1 MPTCEI
7 TFYCQ
12 QGLSITQAKQL
23 NRLAGMFNST
33 ICCANLTRR
42 QTISA
47 SNQLSLLTLATQPGD
62 LCQLQIKGDD
72 AELAHMAFTC
82 WCGELGQP
90 LVRPMTAAMAE
101 LRLANSLPNYHFA
114 LRQIAHSPASL
125 SKADAL
131 EHLLDLL
138 PAELVT
144 DRATLSA
151 AVERREQ
158 ISATIIR
165 PGLAMPHVL
174 SEGISQPA
182 LTLLSC
188 QQPIEWGSLI
198 GPVQTIILLAVP
210 LGSGRDTLR
219 PLTRLAQA
227 MLDDVVSHALLQAGS
242 APARQAIV
250 IESLLS

>member
-1 MPTCEI
+1 MLTREI

-23 NRLAGMFNST
+23 NRLAGMFKST
-33 ICCANLTRR
+33 IRCANLTRR
-42 QTISA
+42 QTVAA

-62 LCQLQIKGDD
+62 LCQLQIEGCD

-90 LVRPMTAAMAE
+90 LVRLRTAALAE
-101 LRLANSLPNYHFA
+101 LRLANVLPDYHFA
-114 LRQIAHSPASL
+114 LRQLAHSTEPL
-125 SKADAL
+125 TKAEAL
-131 EHLLDLL
+131 EHLIELL
-138 PAELVT
+138 PAELIS
-144 DRATLSA
+144 DRATLTA

-158 ISATIIR
+158 VSATIIR

-174 SEGISQPA
+174 SAGISQPA
-182 LTLLSC
+182 LTLLNC
-188 QQPIEWGSLI
+188 KEPIEWGSQI
-198 GPVQTIILLAVP
+198 GQVQTIILLAVP
-210 LGSGRDTLR
+210 VGSGRETLR

-227 MLDDVVSHALLQAGS
+227 MIDDVVSHALLLAGS
-242 APARQAIV
+242 TPARQAIV

>member
-1 MPTCEI
+1 MLTREI

-23 NRLAGMFNST
+23 NRLAGMFKST
-33 ICCANLTRR
+33 IRCANLTRR
-42 QTISA
+42 QTVAA

-62 LCQLQIKGDD
+62 LCQLQIEGCD

-90 LVRPMTAAMAE
+90 LVRSRTAALAE
-101 LRLANSLPNYHFA
+101 LRLTNALPDYHFA
-114 LRQIAHSPASL
+114 LRQLTYSPVPL
-125 SKADAL
+125 TKAEAL
-131 EHLLDLL
+131 EHLIDLL
-138 PAELVT
+138 PAELIT
-144 DRATLSA
+144 DRATLTA

-158 ISATIIR
+158 VSATIIR

-174 SEGISQPA
+174 SEEISQPTLA
-182 LTLLSC
+182 LLSC
-188 QQPIEWGSLI
+188 KEPIEWGSQI

-210 LGSGRDTLR
+210 TGCGRETLR

-227 MLDDVVSHALLQAGS
+227 MIDDVVSHALLLAGS

>member
-1 MPTCEI
+1 MLTREI

-23 NRLAGMFNST
+23 NRLAGMFKST
-33 ICCANLTRR
+33 IRCANLTRR
-42 QTISA
+42 QTVAA

-62 LCQLQIKGDD
+62 LCQLQIEGCD

-90 LVRPMTAAMAE
+90 LVRPRTAALAE
-101 LRLANSLPNYHFA
+101 LRLTNALPDYHFA
-114 LRQIAHSPASL
+114 LRQLAYSPEPL
-125 SKADAL
+125 TKAEAL
-131 EHLLDLL
+131 EHLIDLL
-138 PAELVT
+138 PAEQVSN
-144 DRATLSA
+144 RAALEEAIS
-151 AVERREQ
+151 RREQ
-158 ISATIIR
+158 VSATIIR

-182 LTLLSC
+182 LTLLNC
-188 QQPIEWGSLI
+188 KEPIEWGSQI
-198 GPVQTIILLAVP
+198 GQVQTIILLAVP
-210 LGSGRDTLR
+210 VGSGRETLR

-227 MLDDVVSHALLQAGS
+227 MIDDVVSHALLLAGS

>member
-1 MPTCEI
+1 MLTREI

-23 NRLAGMFNST
+23 NRLAGMFKST
-33 ICCANLTRR
+33 IRCANLTRR
-42 QTISA
+42 QTVAA

-62 LCQLQIKGDD
+62 LCQLQIEGCD

-90 LVRPMTAAMAE
+90 LVRPRTAALAE
-101 LRLANSLPNYHFA
+101 LRLANALPDYHFA
-114 LRQIAHSPASL
+114 LRQLAHSPEPL
-125 SKADAL
+125 TKAEAL
-131 EHLLDLL
+131 EHLIELL
-138 PAELVT
+138 PAELIS
-144 DRATLSA
+144 DRATLTA

-158 ISATIIR
+158 VSATIIR

-174 SEGISQPA
+174 SAGISQPA
-182 LTLLSC
+182 LTLLNC
-188 QQPIEWGSLI
+188 KEPIEWGSQI
-198 GPVQTIILLAVP
+198 GPAQTIILLAVP
-210 LGSGRDTLR
+210 VGSGRETLR

-227 MLDDVVSHALLQAGS
+227 MIDDVVSHALLLAGS
-242 APARQAIV
+242 PPARQAII

>member
-1 MPTCEI
+1 MLTREI

-23 NRLAGMFNST
+23 NQLAGMFKST
-33 ICCANLTRR
+33 IRCANLTRR
-42 QTISA
+42 QTVAA

-62 LCQLQIKGDD
+62 LFQLQIEGCD

-90 LVRPMTAAMAE
+90 LVRPRTAALAE
-101 LRLANSLPNYHFA
+101 LRLANVLPDYHFA
-114 LRQIAHSPASL
+114 LRQLAYSPVPL
-125 SKADAL
+125 TKAEAL
-131 EHLLDLL
+131 EHLIDLL
-138 PAELVT
+138 PAELIT
-144 DRATLSA
+144 DRATLTA

-158 ISATIIR
+158 VSATIIR

-182 LTLLSC
+182 LTLLNC
-188 QQPIEWGSLI
+188 KEPIEWGSQI
-198 GPVQTIILLAVP
+198 GQVQTIILLAVP
-210 LGSGRDTLR
+210 VGSGRETLR

-227 MLDDVVSHALLQAGS
+227 MIDDVVSHALLLAGS
-242 APARQAIV
+242 PPARQAIV

>member
-1 MPTCEI
+1 MLTREI

-23 NRLAGMFNST
+23 NRLAGMFKST
-33 ICCANLTRR
+33 IRCANLTRR
-42 QTISA
+42 QTVAA

-62 LCQLQIKGDD
+62 LCQLQIEGCD

-90 LVRPMTAAMAE
+90 LVRPRTAALAE
-101 LRLANSLPNYHFA
+101 LRLTNALPDYHFA
-114 LRQIAHSPASL
+114 LRQLAYSPEPL
-125 SKADAL
+125 TKAEAL
-131 EHLLDLL
+131 EHLIDLL

-144 DRATLSA
+144 DRATLTA

-158 ISATIIR
+158 VSATIIR

-182 LTLLSC
+182 LTLLNC
-188 QQPIEWGSLI
+188 KEPIEWGSQI
-198 GPVQTIILLAVP
+198 GQVQTIILLAVP
-210 LGSGRDTLR
+210 VGSGRETLR
-219 PLTRLAQA
+219 PLTRLAQT
-227 MLDDVVSHALLQAGS
+227 MIDDVVSYALLLAGS
-242 APARQAIV
+242 PPARQAIV

>member
-1 MPTCEI
+1 MLTREI

-12 QGLSITQAKQL
+12 QGMSITQAKQL
-23 NRLAGMFNST
+23 NRLAGMFKSS

-42 QTISA
+42 QTVIA

-62 LCQLQIKGDD
+62 LCQLQIEGCD

-90 LVRPMTAAMAE
+90 LVRPLTAALAE
-101 LRLANSLPNYHFA
+101 LRLASALPDYHFS
-114 LRQIAHSPASL
+114 LHQLAHSPHPL
-125 SKADAL
+125 TKAEAL
-131 EHLLDLL
+131 EHLIDLL

-144 DRATLSA
+144 DRPKLTA

-158 ISATIIR
+158 VSATIIR

-182 LTLLSC
+182 LSLLNC
-188 QQPIEWGSLI
+188 ADPIEWGSRI

-210 LGSGRDTLR
+210 VGCGRETLR

-227 MLDDVVSHALLQAGS
+227 MIDDVVSHALLQAGS

>member
-1 MPTCEI
+1 MLTREI

-23 NRLAGMFNST
+23 NRLAGMFKST
-33 ICCANLTRR
+33 IRCANLTRR
-42 QTISA
+42 QTVAA

-62 LCQLQIKGDD
+62 LCQLQIEGCD

-90 LVRPMTAAMAE
+90 LVRSRTAALAE
-101 LRLANSLPNYHFA
+101 LRLANALPDYHFA
-114 LRQIAHSPASL
+114 LRQLAHSPEPQT
-125 SKADAL
+125 KAEAL
-131 EHLLDLL
+131 EHLIDLL
-138 PAELVT
+138 PAELVSN
-144 DRATLSA
+144 RAALEEAIS
-151 AVERREQ
+151 RREQ
-158 ISATIIR
+158 VSATIIR

-174 SEGISQPA
+174 NEGISQPA
-182 LTLLSC
+182 LTLLNC
-188 QQPIEWGSLI
+188 KEPIEWGSQI

-210 LGSGRDTLR
+210 VGSGRETLR

-227 MLDDVVSHALLQAGS
+227 MIDDVVSHALLLAGS

>member
-1 MPTCEI
+1 MLTREI

-12 QGLSITQAKQL
+12 QGLSITRAKQL
-23 NRLAGMFNST
+23 NRLAGMFKST
-33 ICCANLTRR
+33 IRCANLTRR
-42 QTISA
+42 QTVAA

-62 LCQLQIKGDD
+62 LCQLQIEGCD

-90 LVRPMTAAMAE
+90 LVRPRTAALAE
-101 LRLANSLPNYHFA
+101 LRLVNALPDYHFA
-114 LRQIAHSPASL
+114 LRQLAYSPEPL
-125 SKADAL
+125 TKAEAL
-131 EHLLDLL
+131 EHLIDLL

-144 DRATLSA
+144 DRATLTA

-158 ISATIIR
+158 VSATIIR

-182 LTLLSC
+182 LALLSC
-188 QQPIEWGSLI
+188 KEPIEWGSQI

-210 LGSGRDTLR
+210 VGSGRETLR

-227 MLDDVVSHALLQAGS
+227 MIDDVVSHALLLAGS
-242 APARQAIV
+242 PPARQAII

>member
-1 MPTCEI
+1 MLTREI

-23 NRLAGMFNST
+23 NRLAGMFKST
-33 ICCANLTRR
+33 IRCANLTRR
-42 QTISA
+42 QTVAA

-62 LCQLQIKGDD
+62 LCQLQIEGCD

-90 LVRPMTAAMAE
+90 LVRPRTAALAE
-101 LRLANSLPNYHFA
+101 LRLANALPDYHFA
-114 LRQIAHSPASL
+114 LRQLAHSTEPVT
-125 SKADAL
+125 KAEAL
-131 EHLLDLL
+131 EHLIDLL
-138 PAELVT
+138 PAELVSN
-144 DRATLSA
+144 RAALEEAIS
-151 AVERREQ
+151 RREQ
-158 ISATIIR
+158 VSATIIR

-174 SEGISQPA
+174 SEGISQPTLA
-182 LTLLSC
+182 LLSC
-188 QQPIEWGSLI
+188 KEPIEWGSQI
-198 GPVQTIILLAVP
+198 GQVQTIILLAVP
-210 LGSGRDTLR
+210 VGSGRETLR

-227 MLDDVVSHALLQAGS
+227 MIDDVVSHALLLAGS

>member
-1 MPTCEI
+1 MLTREI

-23 NRLAGMFNST
+23 NRLAGMFKST
-33 ICCANLTRR
+33 IRCANLTRR
-42 QTISA
+42 QTVA
-47 SNQLSLLTLATQPGD
+47 ANNQLSLLTLATQPGD
-62 LCQLQIKGDD
+62 LCQLQIEGCD

-90 LVRPMTAAMAE
+90 LVRLRTAALAE
-101 LRLANSLPNYHFA
+101 LRLANVLPDYHFA
-114 LRQIAHSPASL
+114 LRQLAHSTEPL
-125 SKADAL
+125 TKAEAL
-131 EHLLDLL
+131 EHLIELL
-138 PAELVT
+138 PAELIR
-144 DRATLSA
+144 DRATLTA

-158 ISATIIR
+158 VSATIIR

-174 SEGISQPA
+174 SAGISQPA
-182 LTLLSC
+182 LALLSC
-188 QQPIEWGSLI
+188 KEPIEWGSQI
-198 GPVQTIILLAVP
+198 GQVQTIILLAMPV
-210 LGSGRDTLR
+210 GSGRETLR

-227 MLDDVVSHALLQAGS
+227 MIDDVVSHALLLAGS

>member
-1 MPTCEI
+1 MLRREL
-7 TFYCQ
+7 TFCCH
-12 QGLSITQAKQL
+12 QGLTITQAKQL
-23 NRLAGMFNST
+23 CRLAGLFKSQILFINIS
-33 ICCANLTRR
+33 RR
-42 QTISA
+42 QRAEA
-47 SNQLSLLTLATQPGD
+47 SSQLALLTLATQPGD
-62 LCQLQIKGDD
+62 LCQLLIEGLD

-90 LVRPMTAAMAE
+90 LVRPRTAALAE
-101 LRLANSLPNYHFA
+101 LRLANALPDYHFA
-114 LRQIAHSPASL
+114 LRQLAHSPAPL
-125 SKADAL
+125 SKSEAL
-131 EHLLDLL
+131 EHLIDLL

-144 DRATLSA
+144 HRATLTA

-158 ISATIIR
+158 VSATIIR

-188 QQPIEWGSLI
+188 KEPIEWGSQI

-210 LGSGRDTLR
+210 VGSGRETLR

-227 MLDDVVSHALLQAGS
+227 MIDDVVSHALLLAGS
-242 APARQAIV
+242 TPARQAIV

>member
-23 NRLAGMFNST
+23 NRLAGMFKST
-33 ICCANLTRR
+33 IRCANLTRR
-42 QTISA
+42 QTVAA

-62 LCQLQIKGDD
+62 LCQLQIKGCD

-90 LVRPMTAAMAE
+90 LVRPRTAALAE
-101 LRLANSLPNYHFA
+101 LRLASALPDYHFA
-114 LRQIAHSPASL
+114 LRQLAHSPEPL
-125 SKADAL
+125 TKAEAL

-138 PAELVT
+138 PAELVSN
-144 DRATLSA
+144 RAALEEAIS
-151 AVERREQ
+151 RREQ
-158 ISATIIR
+158 VSATIIR

-182 LTLLSC
+182 LALLSC
-188 QQPIEWGSLI
+188 KKPIEWGSQI

-210 LGSGRDTLR
+210 TGSGRETLR

-227 MLDDVVSHALLQAGS
+227 MIDDVVSHALLQAGS
-242 APARQAIV
+242 TPARQAIV

>member
-1 MPTCEI
+1 MLTREL

-12 QGLSITQAKQL
+12 RGMSITQAKQL
-23 NRLAGMFNST
+23 NRLTGMFKSS
-33 ICCANLTRR
+33 IRCANLTRR
-42 QTISA
+42 QTVAA
-47 SNQLSLLTLATQPGD
+47 SNPLSLLTLAIQPGD
-62 LCQLQIKGDD
+62 LCQLQIEGGD

-90 LVRPMTAAMAE
+90 LVRPASAALAE
-101 LRLANSLPNYHFA
+101 LRLANALPDYHFA
-114 LRQIAHSPASL
+114 LRQLTHSTDPL
-125 SKADAL
+125 TKAEAL
-131 EHLLDLL
+131 EHLVDLL
-138 PAELVT
+138 PAELVS
-144 DRATLSA
+144 DRALLEEA
-151 AVERREQ
+151 INRREQ
-158 ISATIIR
+158 ISATLIR

-188 QQPIEWGSLI
+188 KTPIEWGSRI
-198 GPVQTIILLAVP
+198 GPVQTIMLLAVP
-210 LGSGRDTLR
+210 VGSGRETLR

-227 MLDDVVSHALLQAGS
+227 MIDDVVSHALLLAGS

>member
-1 MPTCEI
+1 MLAREI

-23 NRLAGMFNST
+23 NRLAGMFKST
-33 ICCANLTRR
+33 IRCANLTRR
-42 QTISA
+42 QTVAA

-62 LCQLQIKGDD
+62 LCQLQIEGCD

-90 LVRPMTAAMAE
+90 LVRLRTAALAE
-101 LRLANSLPNYHFA
+101 LRLANVLPDYHFA
-114 LRQIAHSPASL
+114 LRQLAHSTEPL
-125 SKADAL
+125 TKAEAL
-131 EHLLDLL
+131 EHLIELL
-138 PAELVT
+138 PAELIS
-144 DRATLSA
+144 DRATLTA

-158 ISATIIR
+158 VSATIIR

-174 SEGISQPA
+174 SAGISQPA
-182 LTLLSC
+182 LTLLNC
-188 QQPIEWGSLI
+188 KEPIEWGSQI
-198 GPVQTIILLAVP
+198 GQVQTIILLAVP
-210 LGSGRDTLR
+210 VGSGRETLR

-227 MLDDVVSHALLQAGS
+227 MIDDVVSHALLLAGS
-242 APARQAIV
+242 PPARQAIV

>member
-1 MPTCEI
+1 MLTREI

-23 NRLAGMFNST
+23 NRLAGMFKST
-33 ICCANLTRR
+33 IRCANLTRR
-42 QTISA
+42 QTVAA

-62 LCQLQIKGDD
+62 LCQLQIEGCD

-90 LVRPMTAAMAE
+90 LVRLRTAALAE
-101 LRLANSLPNYHFA
+101 LRLANVLPDYHFA
-114 LRQIAHSPASL
+114 LRQLAHSTEPL
-125 SKADAL
+125 TKAEAL
-131 EHLLDLL
+131 EHLIELL
-138 PAELVT
+138 PAELIS
-144 DRATLSA
+144 DRATLTA

-158 ISATIIR
+158 VSATIIR

-174 SEGISQPA
+174 SAGISQPA
-182 LTLLSC
+182 LTLLNC
-188 QQPIEWGSLI
+188 KEPIEWGSQI
-198 GPVQTIILLAVP
+198 GQVQTIILLAVP
-210 LGSGRDTLR
+210 VGSGRETLR

-227 MLDDVVSHALLQAGS
+227 MIDDVVSHALLLAGS

>member
-1 MPTCEI
+1 MLTREI

-33 ICCANLTRR
+33 IRCANLTRR
-42 QTISA
+42 QTVAA

-62 LCQLQIKGDD
+62 LCQLQIEGCD

-90 LVRPMTAAMAE
+90 LVRPRTAALAE
-101 LRLANSLPNYHFA
+101 LRLANVLPDYHFA
-114 LRQIAHSPASL
+114 LRQLAHSTEPL
-125 SKADAL
+125 SKAEAL
-131 EHLLDLL
+131 EHLIDLL
-138 PAELVT
+138 PAELIT
-144 DRATLSA
+144 DRATLTA

-158 ISATIIR
+158 VSATIIR

-182 LTLLSC
+182 LTLLNC
-188 QQPIEWGSLI
+188 KEPIEWGSQI
-198 GPVQTIILLAVP
+198 GQVQTIILLAVP
-210 LGSGRDTLR
+210 VGSGRETLR
-219 PLTRLAQA
+219 PLTRLAQT
-227 MLDDVVSHALLQAGS
+227 MIDDVVSYALLLAGS

>member
-1 MPTCEI
+1 MLTREI

-23 NRLAGMFNST
+23 NRLAGMFKST
-33 ICCANLTRR
+33 IRCANLTRR
-42 QTISA
+42 QTVAA

-62 LCQLQIKGDD
+62 LCQLQIEGCD

-90 LVRPMTAAMAE
+90 LVRPRTAALAE
-101 LRLANSLPNYHFA
+101 LRLVNALPDYHFA
-114 LRQIAHSPASL
+114 LRQLAHSPEPL
-125 SKADAL
+125 TKAEAL
-131 EHLLDLL
+131 EHLIDLL
-138 PAELVT
+138 PAELIT
-144 DRATLSA
+144 DRATLTA

-158 ISATIIR
+158 VSATIIR

-182 LTLLSC
+182 LTLLNC
-188 QQPIEWGSLI
+188 KEPIEWGSQI
-198 GPVQTIILLAVP
+198 GQVQTIILLAVP
-210 LGSGRDTLR
+210 VGSGRETLR

-227 MLDDVVSHALLQAGS
+227 MIDDVVSHALLLAGS